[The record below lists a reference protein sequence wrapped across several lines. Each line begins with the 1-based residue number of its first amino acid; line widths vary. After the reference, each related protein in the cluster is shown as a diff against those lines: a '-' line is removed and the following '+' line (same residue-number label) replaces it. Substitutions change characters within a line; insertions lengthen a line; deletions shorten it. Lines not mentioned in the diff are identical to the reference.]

1 MIQFAIRRFLILI
14 PLLLQLISAAS
25 FAILQAPPGDYV
37 STFIARVSLQ
47 QGFTMT
53 PEEEAALRRQYGL
66 DQPIYIQYV
75 KWLGKILRGD
85 LGLSSGRQSPVK
97 ELIMERLLLTV
108 GLSLI
113 TILFVWTLAIPIGV
127 ISAVKQYSII
137 DYIAT
142 FAAYIGVG
150 TPNFL
155 LALAIMWIVLDL
167 GGGYIGGLFSPEYMD
182 APWSWGRVWD
192 VLKHVWVP
200 AIILG
205 TDGMAGL
212 TRIVRANMLDEL
224 NKPYVLTAMAKGLPT
239 WRVVVKY
246 PMRTALN
253 PFFSGIGYALP
264 QLFSGATILGVVLG
278 LPIIGPLI
286 LESTL
291 EEDMLLAG
299 SLLFILAGLTLIGTL
314 ISDIILAW
322 ADPRIRIEG
331 NRRP

>member
-14 PLLLQLISAAS
+14 PLLFFISAAS
-25 FAILQAPPGDYV
+25 FLILQAPPGDYV

-53 PEEEAALRRQYGL
+53 PEEEDALRRQYGL
-66 DQPIYIQYV
+66 DRPIYIQYL

-85 LGLSSGRQSPVK
+85 LGLSSGRQSPVR

-192 VLKHVWVP
+192 VLKHIWIP

-224 NKPYVLTAMAKGLPT
+224 NKPYVLTAIAKGLPM
-239 WRVVVKY
+239 WRVTLKY

-264 QLFSGATILGVVLG
+264 QLFSGATRSS
-278 LPIIGPLI
+278 
-286 LESTL
+286 ESSWGCRL
-291 EEDMLLAG
+291 SA
-299 SLLFILAGLTLIGTL
+299 
-314 ISDIILAW
+314 
-322 ADPRIRIEG
+322 R
-331 NRRP
+331 

>member
-1 MIQFAIRRFLILI
+1 MIRFAIRRFLIII
-14 PLLLQLISAAS
+14 PLLFLISAAS

-37 STFIARVSLQ
+37 STFIARVSIQ

-66 DQPIYIQYV
+66 DQPIYVQYL

-127 ISAVKQYSII
+127 ISAVKQYSVL

-182 APWSWGRVWD
+182 APWSFARVID

-224 NKPYVLTAMAKGLPT
+224 NKPYVLTAMAKGLPM
-239 WRVVVKY
+239 WRVILKY

-314 ISDIILAW
+314 I
-322 ADPRIRIEG
+322 
-331 NRRP
+331 

>member
-14 PLLLQLISAAS
+14 PLLFLISAAS

-239 WRVVVKY
+239 WRVIVKY

-331 NRRP
+331 

>member
-1 MIQFAIRRFLILI
+1 MLAFAFKRFLIII
-14 PLLLQLISAAS
+14 PLLFLISATS
-25 FAILQAPPGDYV
+25 FIILQAPPGDYV
-37 STFIARVSLQ
+37 TQYLARVSMQ
-47 QGFTMT
+47 QGFPVTK
-53 PEEEAALRRQYGL
+53 EEEAFLRRQYGL
-66 DQPIYIQYV
+66 DQPIYMQYL
-75 KWLGKILRGD
+75 KWIGKVMRGD
-85 LGLSSGRQSPVK
+85 FGLSTAREAPVN
-97 ELIMERLLLTV
+97 ELVKERLLMTVSLTF
-108 GLSLI
+108 I
-113 TILFVWTLAIPIGV
+113 TILFIWSFAIPIGV
-127 ISAVKQYSII
+127 ISAVKQYSIY
-137 DYIAT
+137 DYVAT
-142 FAAYIGVG
+142 FTAYIGVG

-167 GGGYIGGLFSPEYMD
+167 GGGYIGGLFSPEYMN

-224 NKPYVLTAMAKGLPT
+224 NKPYVLTAMAKGLPV
-239 WRVVVKY
+239 WRVIVKY

-278 LPIIGPLI
+278 LPIIGPLL
-286 LESTL
+286 LEATL

-314 ISDIILAW
+314 ISDVILAW

-331 NRRP
+331 

>member
-1 MIQFAIRRFLILI
+1 MA
-14 PLLLQLISAAS
+14 
-25 FAILQAPPGDYV
+25 
-37 STFIARVSLQ
+37 

-53 PEEEAALRRQYGL
+53 PEEEASLRRQYGL
-66 DQPIYIQYV
+66 DQPIYVQYV
-75 KWLGKILRGD
+75 KWLGKVVRGD
-85 LGLSSGRQSPVK
+85 LGLSSGRQSPVR
-97 ELIMERLLLTV
+97 ELIMDRLFLTV
-108 GLSLI
+108 ALSLI

-127 ISAVKQYSII
+127 LSAVKQYSII

-182 APWSWGRVWD
+182 APWSWGRVLD
-192 VLKHVWVP
+192 VLKHIWVP

-212 TRIVRANMLDEL
+212 TRIIRANMLDEM
-224 NKPYVLTAMAKGLPT
+224 NKPYVLTAVSKGLPM
-239 WRVVVKY
+239 WRVIMKY
-246 PMRTALN
+246 PMRTAMN

-299 SLLFILAGLTLIGTL
+299 SLLFILAGLTLVGTL

-331 NRRP
+331 

>member
-14 PLLLQLISAAS
+14 PLLFLISAVS
-25 FAILQAPPGDYV
+25 FLILQAPPGDYV
-37 STFIARVSLQ
+37 STFVARVSMA

-53 PEEEAALRRQYGL
+53 PEEEASLRRQYGL
-66 DQPIYIQYV
+66 DQPIYVQYV
-75 KWLGKILRGD
+75 KWLGKVVRGD
-85 LGLSSGRQSPVK
+85 LGLSSGRQSPVR
-97 ELIMERLLLTV
+97 ELIMDRLFLTV
-108 GLSLI
+108 ALSLI

-127 ISAVKQYSII
+127 LSAVKQYSII

-182 APWSWGRVWD
+182 APWSWGRVLD
-192 VLKHVWVP
+192 VLKHIWVP

-212 TRIVRANMLDEL
+212 TRIIRANMLDEM
-224 NKPYVLTAMAKGLPT
+224 NKPYVLTAVSKGLPM
-239 WRVVVKY
+239 WRVIMKY
-246 PMRTALN
+246 PMRTAMN

-299 SLLFILAGLTLIGTL
+299 SLLFILAGLTLVGTL

-331 NRRP
+331 

>member
-1 MIQFAIRRFLILI
+1 MLGFAIKRFFIII
-14 PLLLQLISAAS
+14 PLLFLISATS
-25 FAILQAPPGDYV
+25 FVILQAPPGDYV
-37 STFIARVSLQ
+37 TSYLARVSMQ
-47 QGFTMT
+47 QGFPVTK
-53 PEEEAALRRQYGL
+53 EEEAALRRQYGL
-66 DQPIYIQYV
+66 DQPIYVQYL
-75 KWLGKILRGD
+75 KWIGKVLRGD
-85 LGLSSGRQSPVK
+85 FGLSTAREAPVN
-97 ELIMERLLLTV
+97 ELVKERLLLTV
-108 GLSLI
+108 ALSLI
-113 TILFVWTLAIPIGV
+113 TILFVWTFAIPIGV
-127 ISAVKQYSII
+127 ISAVKQYSIY

-142 FAAYIGVG
+142 FTAYIGIG

-167 GGGYIGGLFSPEYMD
+167 GGGYIGGLFSPEYMN
-182 APWSWGRVWD
+182 APWSWARVLD

-224 NKPYVLTAMAKGLPT
+224 HRPYVLTAMAKGLPM
-239 WRVVVKY
+239 WRVILKY

-278 LPIIGPLI
+278 LPIIGPLL
-286 LESTL
+286 LEATL

-314 ISDIILAW
+314 ISDLILAW

-331 NRRP
+331 

>member
-1 MIQFAIRRFLILI
+1 MLGFAIKRVFIII
-14 PLLLQLISAAS
+14 PLLFLISATS

-37 STFIARVSLQ
+37 TSYLARVSMQ
-47 QGFTMT
+47 QGFPVTK
-53 PEEEAALRRQYGL
+53 EEEAALRRQYGL
-66 DQPIYIQYV
+66 DQPIYVQYL
-75 KWLGKILRGD
+75 KWLGKVLRGD
-85 LGLSSGRQSPVK
+85 FGLSTAREAPVN
-97 ELIMERLLLTV
+97 ELVKERLLLTV

-113 TILFVWTLAIPIGV
+113 TILFVWTFAIPIGV
-127 ISAVKQYSII
+127 ISAVKQYSIL

-142 FAAYIGVG
+142 FTAYIGVG

-155 LALAIMWIVLDL
+155 LALAILWIVLDL
-167 GGGYIGGLFSPEYMD
+167 GGGYIGGLFSPEYMN
-182 APWSWGRVWD
+182 APWSWARVLD

-224 NKPYVLTAMAKGLPT
+224 HRPYVVTAMAKGLPV
-239 WRVVVKY
+239 WRVIMKY

-278 LPIIGPLI
+278 LPIIGPLL
-286 LESTL
+286 LEATL

-314 ISDIILAW
+314 ISDLILAW

-331 NRRP
+331 

>member
-1 MIQFAIRRFLILI
+1 MIRFAIRRFLIII
-14 PLLLQLISAAS
+14 PLLFLISATS

-37 STFIARVSLQ
+37 STFIARVSIQ

-66 DQPIYIQYV
+66 DQPIYIQYL

-127 ISAVKQYSII
+127 ISAVKQYSVL

-182 APWSWGRVWD
+182 APWSFARVID

-224 NKPYVLTAMAKGLPT
+224 NKPYVLTAISKGLPM
-239 WRVVVKY
+239 WRVILKY

-331 NRRP
+331 

>member
-1 MIQFAIRRFLILI
+1 MIQFAIRRFLIII
-14 PLLLQLISAAS
+14 PLLLCISAVS
-25 FAILQAPPGDYV
+25 FLILQAPPGDYV
-37 STFIARVSLQ
+37 STFVARVSMS

-53 PEEEAALRRQYGL
+53 PEEEASLRRQYGL

-75 KWLGKILRGD
+75 KWLGKIMRGD

-97 ELIMERLLLTV
+97 QLIMERLLLTV

-113 TILFVWTLAIPIGV
+113 TIVFVWTLAIPIGV
-127 ISAVKQYSII
+127 MSAVKQYSIL

-155 LALAIMWIVLDL
+155 LALAIMWVVLDL
-167 GGGYIGGLFSPEYMD
+167 GGGYIGGLFSPEYMN
-182 APWSWGRVWD
+182 APWSWGRVLD

-224 NKPYVLTAMAKGLPT
+224 NKPYVLTALAKGLPT
-239 WRVVVKY
+239 WRVILKY

-299 SLLFILAGLTLIGTL
+299 SLLFILAGLTLVGTL
-314 ISDIILAW
+314 ISDVILAW
-322 ADPRIRIEG
+322 ADPRIRMEG
-331 NRRP
+331 

>member
-1 MIQFAIRRFLILI
+1 
-14 PLLLQLISAAS
+14 
-25 FAILQAPPGDYV
+25 
-37 STFIARVSLQ
+37 
-47 QGFTMT
+47 MT

-66 DQPIYIQYV
+66 DQPIYIQYL
-75 KWLGKILRGD
+75 KWLGKIVRGD

-97 ELIMERLLLTV
+97 ALIQERLLLTI

-127 ISAVKQYSII
+127 ISAVKQYSML

-142 FAAYIGVG
+142 FTAYIGIG

-155 LALAIMWIVLDL
+155 LALAIMWVVLDL
-167 GGGYIGGLFSPEYMD
+167 GGGYIGGLFSPEYMN
-182 APWSWGRVWD
+182 APWSWARVLD
-192 VLKHVWVP
+192 VLKHMWVP
-200 AIILG
+200 ALILG

-224 NKPYVLTAMAKGLPT
+224 HRPYVLTAMAKGLPM
-239 WRVVVKY
+239 WRVILKY

-278 LPIIGPLI
+278 LPIIGPLL
-286 LESTL
+286 LEATL

-314 ISDIILAW
+314 ISDLILAW

-331 NRRP
+331 

>member
-1 MIQFAIRRFLILI
+1 MLGFAIKRFFIII
-14 PLLLQLISAAS
+14 PLLFLISATS
-25 FAILQAPPGDYV
+25 FVILQAPPGDYV
-37 STFIARVSLQ
+37 TSYLARVSMQ
-47 QGFTMT
+47 QGFPVTK
-53 PEEEAALRRQYGL
+53 EEEAALRRQYGL
-66 DQPIYIQYV
+66 DQPIYVQYL
-75 KWLGKILRGD
+75 KWIGKVLRGD
-85 LGLSSGRQSPVK
+85 FGLSTAREAPVN
-97 ELIMERLLLTV
+97 ELVKERLLLTV
-108 GLSLI
+108 ALSLI
-113 TILFVWTLAIPIGV
+113 TILFVWTFAIPIGV
-127 ISAVKQYSII
+127 ISAVKQYSIL

-142 FAAYIGVG
+142 FTAYIGIG

-167 GGGYIGGLFSPEYMD
+167 GGGYIGGLFSPEYMN
-182 APWSWGRVWD
+182 APWSWARVLD

-224 NKPYVLTAMAKGLPT
+224 HRPYVLTAMAKGLPI
-239 WRVVVKY
+239 WRVILKY

-278 LPIIGPLI
+278 LPIIGPLL
-286 LESTL
+286 LEATL

-314 ISDIILAW
+314 ISDLILAW

-331 NRRP
+331 

>member
-1 MIQFAIRRFLILI
+1 MLGFAIKRFFIII
-14 PLLLQLISAAS
+14 PLLFLISATS

-37 STFIARVSLQ
+37 TSYLARVSMQ
-47 QGFTMT
+47 QGFPVTK
-53 PEEEAALRRQYGL
+53 EEEAALRRQYGL
-66 DQPIYIQYV
+66 DQPIYVQYL
-75 KWLGKILRGD
+75 KWLGKVLRGD
-85 LGLSSGRQSPVK
+85 FGLSTAREAPVN
-97 ELIMERLLLTV
+97 ELVKERLLLTV

-113 TILFVWTLAIPIGV
+113 TILFVWTFAIPIGV
-127 ISAVKQYSII
+127 ISAVKQYSIL

-142 FAAYIGVG
+142 FTAYIGVG

-155 LALAIMWIVLDL
+155 LALAILWIVLDL
-167 GGGYIGGLFSPEYMD
+167 GGGYIGGLFSPEYMN
-182 APWSWGRVWD
+182 APWSWARVLD

-224 NKPYVLTAMAKGLPT
+224 HRPYVVTAMAKGLPV
-239 WRVVVKY
+239 WRVILKY

-278 LPIIGPLI
+278 SADNRPAAPRGYPRGGHAACR
-286 LESTL
+286 
-291 EEDMLLAG
+291 LAA
-299 SLLFILAGLTLIGTL
+299 IHPRRAH
-314 ISDIILAW
+314 AHRH
-322 ADPRIRIEG
+322 ADL
-331 NRRP
+331 RPDTCLG

>member
-1 MIQFAIRRFLILI
+1 MIQFAIRRFLIII
-14 PLLLQLISAAS
+14 PLLFLISAIS
-25 FAILQAPPGDYV
+25 FLILQAPPGDYV
-37 STFIARVSLQ
+37 STFVARVSMS

-66 DQPIYIQYV
+66 DRPIYIQYIR
-75 KWLGKILRGD
+75 WLGKIVRGD
-85 LGLSSGRQSPVK
+85 LGLSSGRQSPVRD
-97 ELIMERLLLTV
+97 LIMERLLLTV

-127 ISAVKQYSII
+127 LSAVKQYSIW

-155 LALAIMWIVLDL
+155 LALAIMWVVLDL

-182 APWSWGRVWD
+182 ASWSWGRVWD
-192 VLKHVWVP
+192 LLKHMWIP

-224 NKPYVLTAMAKGLPT
+224 NKPYVLTAISKGLPM
-239 WRVVVKY
+239 WRVIMKY

-286 LESTL
+286 LEATL

-299 SLLFILAGLTLIGTL
+299 SLLFILAGLTLMGTL

-331 NRRP
+331 

>member
-1 MIQFAIRRFLILI
+1 MLGFAIKRVFIII
-14 PLLLQLISAAS
+14 PLLFLISATS

-37 STFIARVSLQ
+37 TSYLARVSMQ
-47 QGFTMT
+47 QGFPVTK
-53 PEEEAALRRQYGL
+53 EEEAFLRRQYGL
-66 DQPIYIQYV
+66 DQPIYVQYL
-75 KWLGKILRGD
+75 KWIGKVLRGD
-85 LGLSSGRQSPVK
+85 FGLSTAREAPVN
-97 ELIMERLLLTV
+97 ELVKERLLLTV
-108 GLSLI
+108 ALSLI
-113 TILFVWTLAIPIGV
+113 TILFVWTFAIPIGV
-127 ISAVKQYSII
+127 ISAVKQYSIY

-142 FAAYIGVG
+142 FSAYIGIG

-167 GGGYIGGLFSPEYMD
+167 GGGYIGGLFSPEYMN
-182 APWSWGRVWD
+182 APWSWARVLD

-224 NKPYVLTAMAKGLPT
+224 HRPYVLTAMAKGLPI
-239 WRVVVKY
+239 WRVILKY

-264 QLFSGATILGVVLG
+264 QLFSGTTILGVVLG
-278 LPIIGPLI
+278 LPIIGPLL
-286 LESTL
+286 LEATL

-314 ISDIILAW
+314 ISDLILAW

-331 NRRP
+331 

>member
-1 MIQFAIRRFLILI
+1 MLGFAIKRFFIII
-14 PLLLQLISAAS
+14 PLLFLISATS
-25 FAILQAPPGDYV
+25 FVILQAPPGDYV
-37 STFIARVSLQ
+37 TSYLARVSMQ
-47 QGFTMT
+47 QGFPVTK
-53 PEEEAALRRQYGL
+53 EEEAALRRQYGL
-66 DQPIYIQYV
+66 DQPIYVQYL
-75 KWLGKILRGD
+75 KWIGKVLRGD
-85 LGLSSGRQSPVK
+85 FGLSTAREAPVN
-97 ELIMERLLLTV
+97 ELVKERLLLTV
-108 GLSLI
+108 ALSLI

-127 ISAVKQYSII
+127 ISAVKQYSIL

-142 FAAYIGVG
+142 FTAYIGIG

-167 GGGYIGGLFSPEYMD
+167 GGGYIGGLFSPEYMN
-182 APWSWGRVWD
+182 APWSWARVFD

-224 NKPYVLTAMAKGLPT
+224 HRPYVLTAMAKGLPI
-239 WRVVVKY
+239 WRVILKY

-264 QLFSGATILGVVLG
+264 QLFSGTTILGVVLG
-278 LPIIGPLI
+278 LPIIGPLL
-286 LESTL
+286 LEATL

-314 ISDIILAW
+314 ISDLILAW

-331 NRRP
+331 

>member
-14 PLLLQLISAAS
+14 PLLFLISAVS
-25 FAILQAPPGDYV
+25 FLILQAPPGDYV
-37 STFIARVSLQ
+37 STFVARVSMS

-66 DQPIYIQYV
+66 DRPIYVQYV
-75 KWLGKILRGD
+75 KWLGKIMRGD
-85 LGLSSGRQSPVK
+85 LGLSSGRQSPVR
-97 ELIMERLLLTV
+97 ELILDRLFLTV
-108 GLSLI
+108 ALSLI
-113 TILFVWTLAIPIGV
+113 TIVFVWTLAIPIGV
-127 ISAVKQYSII
+127 ISAVKQYSVI
-137 DYIAT
+137 DYIFT

-192 VLKHVWVP
+192 VLKHIWVP

-224 NKPYVLTAMAKGLPT
+224 NKPYVLTAMAKGLPM
-239 WRVVVKY
+239 WRVTLKY

-264 QLFSGATILGVVLG
+264 QLFSGAAILGVVLG

-286 LESTL
+286 LEATL

-299 SLLFILAGLTLIGTL
+299 SLLFILAGLTLVGTL
-314 ISDIILAW
+314 ISDVILAW

-331 NRRP
+331 

>member
-14 PLLLQLISAAS
+14 PLLFLISAVS
-25 FAILQAPPGDYV
+25 FLILQAPPGDYV
-37 STFIARVSLQ
+37 STFVARVSMS

-53 PEEEAALRRQYGL
+53 PEEEALLRRQYGL

-75 KWLGKILRGD
+75 KWMGKMMRGD
-85 LGLSSGRQSPVK
+85 LGVSSGRQSPVK
-97 ELIMERLLLTV
+97 QLILDRLFLTV

-127 ISAVKQYSII
+127 LSAVKQYSIV
-137 DYIAT
+137 DYIFT
-142 FAAYIGVG
+142 FSAYIGIA

-155 LALAIMWIVLDL
+155 LALAIMWLVLDL
-167 GGGYIGGLFSPEYMD
+167 GGGYIGGLHSPEYMN
-182 APWSWGRVWD
+182 APWSWARVWD
-192 VLKHVWVP
+192 VLKHIWVP

-224 NKPYVLTAMAKGLPT
+224 NKPYVLTALAKGLPV
-239 WRVVVKY
+239 WKVILKY

-264 QLFSGATILGVVLG
+264 NLFSGATILGVVLG
-278 LPIIGPLI
+278 LPIIGPL
-286 LESTL
+286 LLTATL

-331 NRRP
+331 

>member
-1 MIQFAIRRFLILI
+1 MIQFAIKRFLILI
-14 PLLLQLISAAS
+14 PLLFLISAVS
-25 FAILQAPPGDYV
+25 FLILQAPPGDYV
-37 STFIARVSLQ
+37 STFVARVSMS

-53 PEEEAALRRQYGL
+53 PGEEAALRRQYGL
-66 DQPIYIQYV
+66 DQPIYMQYL
-75 KWLGKILRGD
+75 KWLGKVLRGD
-85 LGLSSGRQSPVK
+85 LGLSSGRQSPVR
-97 ELIMERLLLTV
+97 ELIMDRLMMTV

-127 ISAVKQYSII
+127 LSAVKQYSIV
-137 DYIAT
+137 DYFFT
-142 FAAYIGVG
+142 FLAYIGVA

-155 LALAIMWIVLDL
+155 LALAIMWVVLDL
-167 GGGYIGGLFSPEYMD
+167 GGGYLGGLFSPEYMN
-182 APWSWGRVWD
+182 APWSWARVWD
-192 VLKHVWVP
+192 VLKHIWIP

-224 NKPYVLTAMAKGLPT
+224 NKPYVLTALAKGLPV
-239 WRVVVKY
+239 WKVVLKY

-264 QLFSGATILGVVLG
+264 NLFSGATILGVVLG
-278 LPIIGPLI
+278 LPIIGPL
-286 LESTL
+286 LLTATL

-314 ISDIILAW
+314 ISDIVLAW

-331 NRRP
+331 

>member
-1 MIQFAIRRFLILI
+1 MLQFAIRRLLIII
-14 PLLLQLISAAS
+14 PLLFLISATS

-37 STFIARVSLQ
+37 TSYLARVSMQ
-47 QGFTMT
+47 QGFPVTK
-53 PEEEAALRRQYGL
+53 EEENALRRQYGL
-66 DQPIYIQYV
+66 DQPIYMQYL
-75 KWLGKILRGD
+75 KWLGKVLRGD
-85 LGLSSGRQSPVK
+85 FGLSTAREAPVNQLVK
-97 ELIMERLLLTV
+97 DRLLMTV
-108 GLSLI
+108 SLSFV

-127 ISAVKQYSII
+127 VSAVKQYSIL

-155 LALAIMWIVLDL
+155 LALAIMWVVLDL
-167 GGGYIGGLFSPEYMD
+167 GGGYIGGLFSPEYMN
-182 APWSWGRVWD
+182 APWSWARVLD
-192 VLKHVWVP
+192 VLKHIWIP

-224 NKPYVLTAMAKGLPT
+224 HKPYVLTALAKGLPI
-239 WRVVVKY
+239 WRVILKY

-278 LPIIGPLI
+278 LPIIGPLL
-286 LESTL
+286 LEATL

-314 ISDIILAW
+314 VSDLILAW

-331 NRRP
+331 

>member
-1 MIQFAIRRFLILI
+1 MLGFAIKRFFIII
-14 PLLLQLISAAS
+14 PLLFLISATS

-37 STFIARVSLQ
+37 TSYLARVSMQ
-47 QGFTMT
+47 QGFPVTK
-53 PEEEAALRRQYGL
+53 EEEAALRRQYGL
-66 DQPIYIQYV
+66 DQPIYVQYL
-75 KWLGKILRGD
+75 KWIGKVLRGD
-85 LGLSSGRQSPVK
+85 FGLSTAREAPVN
-97 ELIMERLLLTV
+97 ELVKERLLLTV

-113 TILFVWTLAIPIGV
+113 TILFVWTFAIPIGV
-127 ISAVKQYSII
+127 ISAVKQYSIL

-142 FAAYIGVG
+142 FTAYIGVG

-155 LALAIMWIVLDL
+155 LALAILWIVLDL
-167 GGGYIGGLFSPEYMD
+167 GGGYIGGLFSPEYMN
-182 APWSWGRVWD
+182 APWSWARVLD

-224 NKPYVLTAMAKGLPT
+224 NRPYVVTAMAKGLPV
-239 WRVVVKY
+239 WRVIMKY

-278 LPIIGPLI
+278 LPIIGPLL
-286 LESTL
+286 LEATL

-314 ISDIILAW
+314 ISDLILAW

-331 NRRP
+331 

>member
-1 MIQFAIRRFLILI
+1 MLGFAIKRFFIII
-14 PLLLQLISAAS
+14 PLLFLISATS

-37 STFIARVSLQ
+37 TSYLARVSMQ
-47 QGFTMT
+47 QGFPVTK
-53 PEEEAALRRQYGL
+53 EEEAALRRQYGL
-66 DQPIYIQYV
+66 DQPIYVQYL
-75 KWLGKILRGD
+75 KWLGKVLRGD
-85 LGLSSGRQSPVK
+85 FGLSTAREAPVN
-97 ELIMERLLLTV
+97 ELVKERLLLTV

-113 TILFVWTLAIPIGV
+113 TILFVWTFAIPIGV
-127 ISAVKQYSII
+127 ISAVKQYSIL

-142 FAAYIGVG
+142 FTAYIGVG

-155 LALAIMWIVLDL
+155 LALAILWIVLDL
-167 GGGYIGGLFSPEYMD
+167 GGGYIGGLFSPEYMN
-182 APWSWGRVWD
+182 APWSWARVLD

-224 NKPYVLTAMAKGLPT
+224 HRPYVVTAMAKGLPV
-239 WRVVVKY
+239 WRVILKY

-278 LPIIGPLI
+278 LPIIGPLL
-286 LESTL
+286 LEATL

-314 ISDIILAW
+314 ISDLILAW

-331 NRRP
+331 

>member
-14 PLLLQLISAAS
+14 PLLFFISAAS
-25 FAILQAPPGDYV
+25 FLILQAPPGDYV

-53 PEEEAALRRQYGL
+53 PEEEDALRRQYGL
-66 DQPIYIQYV
+66 DRPIYIQYL

-85 LGLSSGRQSPVK
+85 LGLSSGRQSPVR

-192 VLKHVWVP
+192 VLKHIWIP

-224 NKPYVLTAMAKGLPT
+224 NKPYVLTAIAKGLPM
-239 WRVVVKY
+239 WRVTLKY

-314 ISDIILAW
+314 ISDVILAW
-322 ADPRIRIEG
+322 ADPRIRIAG
-331 NRRP
+331 

>member
-1 MIQFAIRRFLILI
+1 MLGFAIKRVFIII
-14 PLLLQLISAAS
+14 PLLFLISATS

-37 STFIARVSLQ
+37 TSYLARVSMQ
-47 QGFTMT
+47 QGFPVTK
-53 PEEEAALRRQYGL
+53 EEEAALRRQYGL
-66 DQPIYIQYV
+66 DQPIYVQYL
-75 KWLGKILRGD
+75 KWIGKVLRGD
-85 LGLSSGRQSPVK
+85 FGLSTAREAPVN
-97 ELIMERLLLTV
+97 ELVKERLLLTV

-113 TILFVWTLAIPIGV
+113 TILFVWTFAIPIGV
-127 ISAVKQYSII
+127 ISAVKQYSIL

-142 FAAYIGVG
+142 FTAYIGVG

-155 LALAIMWIVLDL
+155 LALAILWIVLDL
-167 GGGYIGGLFSPEYMD
+167 GGGYIGGLFSPEYMN
-182 APWSWGRVWD
+182 APWSWARVLD

-224 NKPYVLTAMAKGLPT
+224 HRPYVVTAMAKGLPV
-239 WRVVVKY
+239 WRVIMKY

-278 LPIIGPLI
+278 LPIIGPLL
-286 LESTL
+286 LEATL

-314 ISDIILAW
+314 ISDLILAW

-331 NRRP
+331 